1 MYAVWPTQR
10 GKRPSTFAAGHTL
23 TRGRVRRA
31 AVVVRPVVEV
41 QLPGEQCGEN
51 VVRVVRITTRHTFQI
66 NRGARYRTPGREI
79 VDVSGCAGRD
89 ERRSRRW
96 RLDGDG
102 DGGGGDANAD
112 GDGDGDADVA

>member
-1 MYAVWPTQR
+1 MFCTPILADT
-10 GKRPSTFAAGHTL
+10 KRKAAADVGRPEL

-79 VDVSGCAGRD
+79 FGVWMCVGHD
-89 ERRSRRW
+89 ERRSRR
-96 RLDGDG
+96 RRDLTT
-102 DGGGGDANAD
+102 ATA
-112 GDGDGDADVA
+112 AAAAT